1 MRYLTTVERNKLE
14 VVFEIASKFFGS
26 LVPSHAGIYLQFPC
40 IDTKQG
46 FIQEATTKLV
56 GIVKIIKTE
65 RNRVEIL
72 V

>member
-14 VVFEIASKFFGS
+14 TVFEIASKFFGS
-26 LVPSHAGIYLQFPC
+26 LVPSNEGIYLQFPC

-46 FIQEATTKLV
+46 FIQEATSKLAGV
-56 GIVKIIKTE
+56 VKIIKSGS
-65 RNRVEIL
+65 NRVEVL

>member
-1 MRYLTTVERNKLE
+1 MRYVTTVERNKLD

-26 LVPSHAGIYLQFPC
+26 LVPSNAGIYLQFPC

-46 FIQEATTKLV
+46 FIQEAENKLS
-56 GIVKIIKTE
+56 GIVKIIKSGS
-65 RNRVEIL
+65 NQVEIL